1 MKLEKFGGSSLAVCA
16 MPAKIIKKKKMI
28 MVGVPDEICVISFYN
43 STEAFCVWLKVPNYD
58 LSAELSRI
66 DV

>member
-1 MKLEKFGGSSLAVCA
+1 
-16 MPAKIIKKKKMI
+16 MPAKIIQKKKKKMI
-28 MVGVPDEICVISFYN
+28 IVGVPDEIFVISFYN

-66 DV
+66 DL

>member
-1 MKLEKFGGSSLAVCA
+1 MKLEKLGRSSLAVCA
-16 MPAKIIKKKKMI
+16 MPAKIIKKKMI
-28 MVGVPDEICVISFYN
+28 MVGVPDEIFVISLYN

>member
-1 MKLEKFGGSSLAVCA
+1 MLFLQKSQ
-16 MPAKIIKKKKMI
+16 KKMI
-28 MVGVPDEICVISFYN
+28 MVSVPDEISVISFYN
-43 STEAFCVWLKVPNYD
+43 STGAFCVWMKALNYD